1 MLFLL
6 YTAIFFISWSFSRNP
21 FLAAL
26 LAAAISVA
34 LCCLA
39 SLFPS

>member
-1 MLFLL
+1 VLFLL
-6 YTAIFFISWSFSRNP
+6 YTAAFLFSFSRNP
-21 FLAAL
+21 FFAGL

-39 SLFPS
+39 SLSPS